1 MIQLFLRQMVPA
13 MEQGVMLT
21 VPLAILLA
29 LISSLPEAGLR
40 RKFWRAMKW
49 GVFVSLFFAVVKTGT
64 RQAVSREGFEGVA
77 IFASLLSEIS
87 LLALLARPAAAAA
100 RMRIIGV
107 TSVVLVISLWAYHGL
122 ELWLMPVS
130 IAISA
135 TGEFFTLDVLAK
147 SLGYGAGLLLGFLSG
162 YLVYKASAAL
172 FYGRL
177 LFVYAVQVAGC
188 IVQQGIYLIQILM
201 IRHIVS
207 GAALMSVMAPLI
219 DNQRLVIFL
228 IFFVTLVV
236 PVTQFLQP
244 RPVRPADANPAQYR
258 KLLAAAKHKLRWGSG
273 VVAALFVMV
282 LLSSAG
288 YSFANKKE
296 ELVPAVPIQAENGY
310 VRVPLED
317 VGDGHLHRYVYRTEN
332 STMVRFIIIKKGGSA
347 YGVGLDACEVCGPTG
362 YYERDDQVICKLCD
376 VIMNKATIGMPG
388 GCNPVP
394 VKYDVDSGTIRIE
407 SSILEKEAKR
417 FR

>member
-1 MIQLFLRQMVPA
+1 MIQLFLRQMIPA

-29 LISSLPEAGLR
+29 LLSSLPYPAFR
-40 RKFWRAMKW
+40 QQFWRAMKW
-49 GVFVSLFFAVVKTGT
+49 GIFVSLFFAAVKTGT

-77 IFASLLSEIS
+77 IFASLLSELS

-100 RMRIIGV
+100 RARLIGIA
-107 TSVVLVISLWAYHGL
+107 SMVLVISFWAYHGL

-130 IAISA
+130 IAIAA
-135 TGEFFTLDVLAK
+135 TGEFFTLEVLVK
-147 SLGYGAGLLLGFLSG
+147 SLGYGVGLFLGFLSG

-177 LFVYAVQVAGC
+177 LFVYAVQIAGC
-188 IVQQGIYLIQILM
+188 VVQQGIYLIQIMM
-201 IRHIVS
+201 IRHIIG
-207 GAALMSVMAPLI
+207 GAALMGVMAPLI

-244 RPVRPADANPAQYR
+244 KPVRPVDANPAQYR
-258 KLLAAAKHKLRWGSG
+258 KLLSSAKHKLRWGSG
-273 VVAALFVMV
+273 VVASLVVMV
-282 LLSSAG
+282 LLSSVG
-288 YSFANKKE
+288 NSFANKKE
-296 ELVPAVPIQAENGY
+296 ELVPAVPIQAEAGY

-317 VGDGHLHRYVYRTEN
+317 VNDGHLHRYVYRTEN

-407 SSILEKEAKR
+407 QSILEKEAKR